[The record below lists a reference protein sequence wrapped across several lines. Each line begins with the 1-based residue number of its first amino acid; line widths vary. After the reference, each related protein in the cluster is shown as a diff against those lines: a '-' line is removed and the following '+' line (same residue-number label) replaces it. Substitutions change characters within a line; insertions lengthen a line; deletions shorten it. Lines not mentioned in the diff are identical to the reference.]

1 VTLPL
6 EGVVVADLT
15 QNVAGPFCTQILG
28 DMGAEVV
35 KVERPG
41 RGDDARAWAPPF
53 WGAESAAFKAMN
65 RNKKSLAL
73 DVKREG
79 GLEVL
84 KRLVARADVFVQSL
98 RAGAVAELGLDFAAA
113 AALNPRLVY
122 CSVTAY
128 GATGPLA
135 DRPGYDPL
143 MQAYGGLMSVN
154 GHPGQEPA
162 RVGTSIVDMGT
173 GMWAALGIVAALRQR
188 DATGRA
194 VEVTT
199 ALFETA
205 LMWVSYHAMGY
216 LGSGEVPQPQ
226 GSGTSMIAP
235 YQAFPTADGYAMIAA
250 GSDALYGRL
259 VRALHAPGLADDPRF
274 ADNPSRVRHRAALVE
289 ALAARTR
296 ELKTAELLERLR
308 AAGVPSAPILT
319 VDAVLEE
326 PQTRASGML
335 VRAPHPRLPDYQSVG
350 LPILWDGARPEVRR
364 VPPRLGEHS
373 ADVLTWL
380 GYTLDDVRALR
391 AKGVIE

>member
-1 VTLPL
+1 MTLPL

-53 WGAESAAFKAMN
+53 WGDESPVFMAMN
-65 RNKKSLAL
+65 RNKRSLAL
-73 DVKREG
+73 DLKGGG

-84 KRLVARADVFVQSL
+84 RRLVARADVFVQSL
-98 RAGAVAELGLDFAAA
+98 RAGAVAELGLDFASAA
-113 AALNPRLVY
+113 LLNPRLVY

-128 GATGPLA
+128 GARGPLR
-135 DRPGYDPL
+135 DLPGYDPL
-143 MQAYGGLMSVN
+143 MQAYGGLMALN

-162 RVGTSIVDMGT
+162 RVATSIIDMGT
-173 GMWAALGIVAALRQR
+173 GMWAALGIVAALRRR

-205 LMWVSYHAMGY
+205 LMWMSYHAMGY

-226 GSGTSMIAP
+226 GSGAAMIVP
-235 YQAFPTADGYAMIAA
+235 YQAFPAADGYAMIAA
-250 GSDALYGRL
+250 GSDALFVRL
-259 VRALHAPGLADDPRF
+259 ARALGAPELVDDPRF

-296 ELKTAELLERLR
+296 ELKTVELLDRLR

-319 VDAVLEE
+319 VDAVLAE
-326 PQTRASGML
+326 PQTRASGM
-335 VRAPHPRLPDYQSVG
+335 VVSAPHPRLPDYRSLG